1 MIHLVCVILGVL
13 LGLHIGYRTVS
24 IVTLSTDESYSN
36 KTRVLMCLLGF
47 IVMSVLTAW
56 LFITALTIM
65 FGI

>member
-1 MIHLVCVILGVL
+1 MRLVCVILGVL
-13 LGLHIGYRTVS
+13 IGLHTGYKTVS
-24 IVTLSTDESYSN
+24 IIMLSTDESYSN

-56 LFITALTIM
+56 LFISALTII